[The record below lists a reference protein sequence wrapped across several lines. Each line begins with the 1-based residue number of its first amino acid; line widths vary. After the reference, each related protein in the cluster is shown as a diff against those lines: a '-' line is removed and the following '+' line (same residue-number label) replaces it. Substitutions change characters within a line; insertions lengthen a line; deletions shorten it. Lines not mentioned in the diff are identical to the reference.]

1 MILAIRSEH
10 SGVTI
15 SQSLVMG
22 MWRLF
27 HGPIHNSSSSDCVLS
42 LGHSSGSLM
51 TSPSSSSSLSPSTFD
66 SLSPS
71 FNSSLSTV
79 LWGCPEPPCA
89 AFSRFDL
96 DATLSVPVLL
106 VLVDPNETLD
116 CRVLNT
122 FSVLLLSVLEK
133 EEVAVAEAA
142 IPELW
147 KVRSVLHPTSVL
159 GLFRGTLSS
168 SVAAIL
174 SSFLKC
180 LASRELKTGE
190 LSLRLLFVL
199 VCVCAGPVVFT
210 ERRVRMMEP
219 FWAT

>member
-1 MILAIRSEH
+1 M
-10 SGVTI
+10 
-15 SQSLVMG
+15 
-22 MWRLF
+22 
-27 HGPIHNSSSSDCVLS
+27 
-42 LGHSSGSLM
+42 
-51 TSPSSSSSLSPSTFD
+51 
-66 SLSPS
+66 
-71 FNSSLSTV
+71 
-79 LWGCPEPPCA
+79 PPCA
-89 AFSRFDL
+89 ALSRLDL

-106 VLVDPNETLD
+106 VLDDPRETLD
-116 CRVLNT
+116 CRVLNS

-133 EEVAVAEAA
+133 EEVAVTDVA

-190 LSLRLLFVL
+190 GSLRLLFVL
-199 VCVCAGPVVFT
+199 VCVCVGPVVL